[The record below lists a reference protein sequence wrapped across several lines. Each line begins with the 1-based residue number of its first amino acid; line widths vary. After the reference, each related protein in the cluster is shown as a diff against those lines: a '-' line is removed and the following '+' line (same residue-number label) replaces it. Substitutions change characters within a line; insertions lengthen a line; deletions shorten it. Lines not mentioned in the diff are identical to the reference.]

1 MPNENQPTSP
11 PKGATPHNNA
21 DNLPIVAIIGRPN
34 VGKSALFNRLVGR
47 RQSIVADRPGVTRD
61 RIYAD
66 CDWSGRRFQ
75 LVDTGGMDPQDE
87 DILRRQVFE
96 QARRAIDESTVLL
109 MIVDGQNGPH
119 PLDYDLAGL
128 LRAIQRPVI
137 LVVNKSEAVQ
147 VEADRYQFYSLGLGD
162 PVAVSAIHGTNTG
175 DLLDLVI
182 KFFPDER
189 HEEPGEELA
198 IALVGRPNVGKSSLV
213 NCLLGEE
220 RSLVHHEAGTTRDT
234 IDSVLEVDNRRI
246 RLVDTAG
253 LRRKSKVQDDVEF
266 YSNLRAI
273 NALQRSHVG
282 VLVLDATEKI
292 SAQDQR
298 IAGEIQ
304 DSKLASVIVVNKW
317 DLVPG
322 KTPEAR
328 KKAQQEFVKEV
339 STQLDFLAFSPVIYC
354 SAKTGYE
361 VQDIMQAAMDSH
373 EQWSKRVDTSTLNI
387 VVREAVAINPPPSY
401 KGKTLKVLYVS
412 QQRSQPPTFVFKVNS
427 PKLLHFSYK
436 RYLENQLRKA
446 FGFVGTP
453 VVMHLQ

>member
-1 MPNENQPTSP
+1 MSSHVNTSCD
-11 PKGATPHNNA
+11 G
-21 DNLPIVAIIGRPN
+21 LPVVAIIGRPN

-47 RQSIVADRPGVTRD
+47 RQSIVADMPGVTRD

-66 CDWSGRRFQ
+66 CDWSGRRFS
-75 LVDTGGMDPQDE
+75 LVDTGGMDPQDP

-96 QARRAIDESTVLL
+96 QAQRAIEESAVL
-109 MIVDGQNGPH
+109 MMVVDSIAGPH
-119 PLDYDLAGL
+119 PLDYDLAAL
-128 LRAIQRPVI
+128 LRVVQKPVI
-137 LVVNKSEAVQ
+137 LVVNKAESVQAEA
-147 VEADRYQFYSLGLGD
+147 ERYQFYSLGLGD
-162 PVAVSAIHGTNTG
+162 PIAISATHGTNTG

-182 KFFPDER
+182 SHLPAPAEGEDQ
-189 HEEPGEELA
+189 EELS

-220 RSLVHHEAGTTRDT
+220 RSLVHHEAGTTRDS
-234 IDSVLEVDNRRI
+234 IDSVMEFDNRRV

-253 LRRKSKVQDDVEF
+253 LRRKSKVTDDIEF

-273 NALQRSHVG
+273 NALQRSQVG

-304 DSKLASVIVVNKW
+304 EGGLASLIVVNKW
-317 DLVPG
+317 DLIPG

-328 KKAQQEFVKEV
+328 KRAQQEFVTEI
-339 STQLDFLAFSPVIYC
+339 SRQLDFLAFSPVLYV

-361 VQDIMQAAMDSH
+361 VQDILAAAVDCYD
-373 EQWSKRVDTSTLNI
+373 QWSKRVETSTLNL
-387 VVREAVAINPPPSY
+387 VVREAVSINPPPSF

-412 QQRSQPPTFVFKVNS
+412 QQRSQPPTFIFKVNS
-427 PKLLHFSYK
+427 TKLLHFSYK

-453 VVMHLQ
+453 IVMHLQ